1 MEKQKIYIVQ
11 RWCCGESSYV
21 KFFAEEDSANAYCKA
36 ENAKIDDLFL
46 ESFEVVERDFDCRG
60 RVFRCQM

>member
-11 RWCCGESSYV
+11 RWCYGESSYV

-46 ESFEVVERDFDCRG
+46 ESFEVVEKELE
-60 RVFRCQM
+60 